1 MTEDQIKVYL
11 QKIILE
17 NYHLETDPIIT
28 KPDEKFGDYSTNI
41 ALQLA
46 KTLKQNPLQ
55 IAETISHQ
63 LQDQFSFQKIETKP
77 PGFINI
83 YLADQTIIDELR
95 QTINQ
100 NHFGQT
106 ELYKN
111 QKIVT
116 EFSDPNPFKVLH
128 VGHLYTSIIGDAIS
142 NIIEQ
147 AGGQVYRVNFGGD
160 VGLHVAKSIW
170 GIIKSL
176 GGEFPDKLNT
186 VPNNQR
192 VEWLVQCY
200 IEGNTVYEQE
210 QSVAEEIKLINQKIY
225 QIQAEQ
231 DHQSNLAQIYWTCRQ
246 WSYDYFDQFYQTINV
261 KFDKYYPESQTFSIG
276 LKTVQEQLQKGH
288 FETSQGAVIFPGEK
302 YGLHSRVFI
311 NQQGLP
317 TYETKDIGLNL
328 LKWQDYHFDQSIII
342 TGNDIQEYMKVI
354 LKAMEQIKPELSQK
368 TIHLTHG
375 NVKLVGGIKM
385 SSRKGNFIQAY
396 DLIDLVQ
403 RTTQQVSQTKP
414 DFDLVLSAIKY
425 SFLKQQIGPDLIFDP
440 QESIKLKGNTGVYLQ
455 YSLVRAKSILQKAQK
470 HQDQITSQLDQFE
483 KRLILKFLDYPNL
496 VLQSTH
502 QLKPNL
508 ICNYL
513 YELSQLFNQFYE
525 NDQILDSPNQNF
537 RLTILEAYILI
548 MEKAFKMLGLPI
560 MNKISPTKTKN
571 VSNKR

>member
-17 NYHLETDPIIT
+17 NYHLETDPIVT

-55 IAETISHQ
+55 IAQTISDR
-63 LQDQFSFQKIETKP
+63 LQAQFSFQKVETKS

-83 YLADQTIIDELR
+83 YLADQTIIDELK
-95 QTINQ
+95 QTISQ
-100 NHFGQT
+100 NNFGRT

-176 GGEFPDKLNT
+176 GGEFPDKLNNI
-186 VPNNQR
+186 PNNQR
-192 VEWLVQCY
+192 VEWLVECY
-200 IEGNTVYEQE
+200 IEGNSTYEQE
-210 QSVAEEIKLINQKIY
+210 QSVAEEIKIINQKIY

-231 DHQSNLAQIYWTCRQ
+231 NHQSNLAQIYWTCRQ

-288 FETSQGAVIFPGEK
+288 FQTSQGAVIFPGEK

-342 TGNDIQEYMKVI
+342 TGNDIQEYMKVV
-354 LKAMEQIKPELSQK
+354 LKAMEQIKPELSHK
-368 TIHLTHG
+368 TLHLTHG
-375 NVKLVGGIKM
+375 NVKLAGGIKM

-403 RTTQQVSQTKP
+403 RTAQQASQTQP

-440 QESIKLKGNTGVYLQ
+440 QESINLKGNTGVYLQ

-470 HQDQITSQLDQFE
+470 HQDQTTSQLDQFE
-483 KRLILKFLDYPNL
+483 KRLILKFLDYPDL

-508 ICNYL
+508 VCNYL
-513 YELSQLFNQFYE
+513 YELSQLFNRFYE
-525 NDQILDSPNQNF
+525 NDQILEAPNQNF

-560 MNKISPTKTKN
+560 MNKISPTKAKN
-571 VSNKR
+571 V

>member
-17 NYHLETDPIIT
+17 NYHLETDPTIT

-46 KTLKQNPLQ
+46 KTVKQNPLQ
-55 IAETISHQ
+55 IAQTISDR
-63 LQDQFSFQKIETKP
+63 LQTQFSFQKVETKS

-83 YLADQTIIDELR
+83 YLADQTIIDELK
-95 QTINQ
+95 QTISQ
-100 NHFGQT
+100 NNFGRT

-176 GGEFPDKLNT
+176 NGEFPDKLNNI
-186 VPNNQR
+186 PNNQR
-192 VEWLVQCY
+192 VEWLVECY
-200 IEGNTVYEQE
+200 IEGNSTYEQE
-210 QSVAEEIKLINQKIY
+210 QSVAEEIKIINQKIY

-231 DHQSNLAQIYWTCRQ
+231 DHQSNLARIYWTCRQ

-288 FETSQGAVIFPGEK
+288 FQTSQRAVIFPGEK

-342 TGNDIQEYMKVI
+342 TGNDIQEYMKVV
-354 LKAMEQIKPELSQK
+354 LKAMEQIKPELAHK
-368 TIHLTHG
+368 TLHLTHG
-375 NVKLVGGIKM
+375 NVKLAGGIKM

-403 RTTQQVSQTKP
+403 RTAQQTSQTQP

-440 QESIKLKGNTGVYLQ
+440 QESINLKGNTGVYLQ

-470 HQDQITSQLDQFE
+470 HQDQTTRQLDQFE
-483 KRLILKFLDYPNL
+483 KRLILKFLDYPDL

-508 ICNYL
+508 VCNYL
-513 YELSQLFNQFYE
+513 YELSQLFNRFYE
-525 NDQILDSPNQNF
+525 NDQILEAPNQNF

-560 MNKISPTKTKN
+560 MNKISPTKAKN
-571 VSNKR
+571 V

>member
-17 NYHLETDPIIT
+17 NYHLETDPTIT

-46 KTLKQNPLQ
+46 KTVKQNPLQ
-55 IAETISHQ
+55 IAQTISDR
-63 LQDQFSFQKIETKP
+63 LQTQFSFQKVETKS

-83 YLADQTIIDELR
+83 YLADQTIIDELK
-95 QTINQ
+95 QTISQ
-100 NHFGQT
+100 NNFGRT

-128 VGHLYTSIIGDAIS
+128 VGHLYTSIIGDTIS

-176 GGEFPDKLNT
+176 NGEFPDKLNNI
-186 VPNNQR
+186 PNNQR
-192 VEWLVQCY
+192 VEWLVECY
-200 IEGNTVYEQE
+200 IEGNSTYEQE
-210 QSVAEEIKLINQKIY
+210 QSVAEEIKIINQKIY

-231 DHQSNLAQIYWTCRQ
+231 DHQSNLARIYWTCRQ

-288 FETSQGAVIFPGEK
+288 FQTSQGAVIFPGEK

-342 TGNDIQEYMKVI
+342 TGNDIQEYMKVV
-354 LKAMEQIKPELSQK
+354 LKAMEQIKPELAHK
-368 TIHLTHG
+368 TLHLTHG
-375 NVKLVGGIKM
+375 NVKLAGGIKM

-403 RTTQQVSQTKP
+403 RTAQQTSQTQP

-440 QESIKLKGNTGVYLQ
+440 QESINLKGNTGVYLQ

-470 HQDQITSQLDQFE
+470 HQDQTTRQLDQFE
-483 KRLILKFLDYPNL
+483 KRLILKFLDYPDL

-508 ICNYL
+508 VCNYL
-513 YELSQLFNQFYE
+513 YELSQLFNRFYE
-525 NDQILDSPNQNF
+525 NDQILEAPNQNF

-560 MNKISPTKTKN
+560 MNKISPTKAKN
-571 VSNKR
+571 V

>member
-17 NYHLETDPIIT
+17 NYHLETDPIVT

-55 IAETISHQ
+55 IAQTISDR
-63 LQDQFSFQKIETKP
+63 LQAQFSFQKVETKP
-77 PGFINI
+77 PGFINV
-83 YLADQTIIDELR
+83 YLADQTIINELK
-95 QTINQ
+95 QTISQKN
-100 NHFGQT
+100 FGQT

-176 GGEFPDKLNT
+176 GGEFPDKLNNI
-186 VPNNQR
+186 PNNQR
-192 VEWLVQCY
+192 VEWLVECY
-200 IEGNTVYEQE
+200 IEGNSTYEQE
-210 QSVAEEIKLINQKIY
+210 QSVAEEIKIINQKIY

-231 DHQSNLAQIYWTCRQ
+231 NHQSNLAQIYWTCRQ

-288 FETSQGAVIFPGEK
+288 FQTSQGAVIFPGEK

-342 TGNDIQEYMKVI
+342 TGNDIQEYMKVV
-354 LKAMEQIKPELSQK
+354 LKAMEQIKPELSHK
-368 TIHLTHG
+368 TLHLTHG
-375 NVKLVGGIKM
+375 NVKLAGGIKM

-403 RTTQQVSQTKP
+403 RTAQQASQTQP

-440 QESIKLKGNTGVYLQ
+440 QESINLKGNTGVYLQ

-470 HQDQITSQLDQFE
+470 HQDQTTSQLDQFE
-483 KRLILKFLDYPNL
+483 KRLILKFLDYPDL

-508 ICNYL
+508 VCNYL
-513 YELSQLFNQFYE
+513 YELSQLFNRFYE
-525 NDQILDSPNQNF
+525 NDQILEAPNQNF

-560 MNKISPTKTKN
+560 MNKISPTKAKN
-571 VSNKR
+571 V

>member
-17 NYHLETDPIIT
+17 NYHLETDPIVT

-55 IAETISHQ
+55 IAQTISNH
-63 LQDQFSFQKIETKP
+63 LQAQFSFQKVETKP

-83 YLADQTIIDELR
+83 YLADQTIIDELK
-95 QTINQ
+95 QTISQ
-100 NHFGQT
+100 NNFGQT
-106 ELYKN
+106 KLYKN

-176 GGEFPDKLNT
+176 GGEFPDKLNNI
-186 VPNNQR
+186 PNNQR
-192 VEWLVQCY
+192 VEWLVECY
-200 IEGNTVYEQE
+200 IEGNSTYEQE
-210 QSVAEEIKLINQKIY
+210 QSVAEEIKIINQKIY

-231 DHQSNLAQIYWTCRQ
+231 NHQSNLAQIYWTCRQ

-288 FETSQGAVIFPGEK
+288 FQTSQGAVIFPGEK

-342 TGNDIQEYMKVI
+342 TGNDIQEYMKVV
-354 LKAMEQIKPELSQK
+354 LKAMEQIKPELSHK
-368 TIHLTHG
+368 TLHLTHG
-375 NVKLVGGIKM
+375 NVKLAGGIKM

-403 RTTQQVSQTKP
+403 RTAQQASQTQP

-440 QESIKLKGNTGVYLQ
+440 QESINLKGNTGVYLQ

-470 HQDQITSQLDQFE
+470 HQDQTTSQLDHRF
-483 KRLILKFLDYPNL
+483 
-496 VLQSTH
+496 
-502 QLKPNL
+502 
-508 ICNYL
+508 
-513 YELSQLFNQFYE
+513 
-525 NDQILDSPNQNF
+525 
-537 RLTILEAYILI
+537 
-548 MEKAFKMLGLPI
+548 
-560 MNKISPTKTKN
+560 
-571 VSNKR
+571 

>member
-11 QKIILE
+11 QKIILK
-17 NYHLETDPIIT
+17 NYHLKTDPIVT

-55 IAETISHQ
+55 IAQTISNH
-63 LQDQFSFQKIETKP
+63 LQAQFSFQKVETKP

-83 YLADQTIIDELR
+83 YLADQTIIDELK
-95 QTINQ
+95 QTISQ
-100 NHFGQT
+100 NNFGQT
-106 ELYKN
+106 KLYKN

-128 VGHLYTSIIGDAIS
+128 VGHFYTSIIGDAIS

-176 GGEFPDKLNT
+176 GGEFPDKLNNI
-186 VPNNQR
+186 PNNQR
-192 VEWLVQCY
+192 VEWLVECY
-200 IEGNTVYEQE
+200 IEGNSTYEQE
-210 QSVAEEIKLINQKIY
+210 QSVAEEIKIINQKIY

-231 DHQSNLAQIYWTCRQ
+231 NHQSNLAQIYWTCRK

-288 FETSQGAVIFPGEK
+288 FQTSQGAVIFPGEK

-342 TGNDIQEYMKVI
+342 TGNDIQEYMKVV
-354 LKAMEQIKPELSQK
+354 LKAMEQIKPELAHK
-368 TIHLTHG
+368 TLHLTHG
-375 NVKLVGGIKM
+375 NVKLAGGIKM

-403 RTTQQVSQTKP
+403 RTAQQASQTQP

-440 QESIKLKGNTGVYLQ
+440 QESINLKGNTGVYLQ

-470 HQDQITSQLDQFE
+470 HQDQTTSQLDQFE
-483 KRLILKFLDYPNL
+483 KRLILKFLDYPDL

-508 ICNYL
+508 VCNYL
-513 YELSQLFNQFYE
+513 YELSQLFNRFYE
-525 NDQILDSPNQNF
+525 NDQILEAPNQNF

-560 MNKISPTKTKN
+560 MNKISPTKAKN
-571 VSNKR
+571 V